1 MSKDGQDCHEGRGEF
16 QRRVSFPQPSPIDGA
31 RNKRRE
37 TPLVQGCLSRHLPR
51 HLSSCGGLR
60 GRARGRQVAVLS
72 LPPPHVTCS
81 HSPQLPIQWQA
92 SSPPTVADLQF
103 SNVPSSPQGRP
114 QPLPPLTPTLS
125 TPPPCRGKLV
135 WSSLSPSASQN
146 LKVQKTNS
154 PTRGFLRS

>member
-1 MSKDGQDCHEGRGEF
+1 MGRTVMRNVENFRDGCHF
-16 QRRVSFPQPSPIDGA
+16 HQPSPTDGT
-31 RNKRRE
+31 RSKRRE
-37 TPLVQGCLSRHLPR
+37 TPLMQGCLSGHLPG

-114 QPLPPLTPTLS
+114 QPLPPLSPTLS

-146 LKVQKTNS
+146 LKVQGTNS
-154 PTRGFLRS
+154 LARGFLRS